1 MTRPPGASFA
11 QFFPTAPKVKAQA
24 QSRADRERPKSSVN
38 GIDSESL
45 HSVPGNVGSLHPDV
59 NGLTRSL
66 PSQNASQLDVAQTH
80 IDDNDSPS
88 ADIPSTVGSSSSHS
102 TTSSVFSASARQ
114 AVTAASSRLSTSS
127 LTPIASKDS
136 PSYSTTTTFPKSDMS
151 TLVTTDRASRQPS
164 HNSLVTDLNGSI
176 SDGLPAIER
185 IPARDPMPSV
195 KGLKCTY
202 DPLLDRV
209 HNKNVSRNAK
219 PTYKEFGMVRDNTYI
234 PFGGASS
241 MV

>member
-24 QSRADRERPKSSVN
+24 QSRADRERPKSSIN
-38 GIDSESL
+38 GIEPDSSPGPVSVL
-45 HSVPGNVGSLHPDV
+45 HSDANALTRSVPGQ
-59 NGLTRSL
+59 NGT
-66 PSQNASQLDVAQTH
+66 QADVAQTH
-80 IDDNDSPS
+80 IDDNESPS

-102 TTSSVFSASARQ
+102 TTSSVFSTSARQ
-114 AVTAASSRLSTSS
+114 AGTAATSRLPTSS

-136 PSYSTTTTFPKSDMS
+136 PSYSSNTTFAKSDMS
-151 TLVTTDRASRQPS
+151 SSLITDQASGQPS
-164 HNSLVTDLNGSI
+164 RNSLATDHNGSI
-176 SDGLPAIER
+176 SNGLSAIER

-195 KGLKCTY
+195 KGKKCTY

-219 PTYKEFGMVRDNTYI
+219 PTYKDFGLVRVNIYI
-234 PFGGASS
+234 PSGGASS